1 MKLFFYK
8 SLVVFFLFLLA
19 FHLSFGFFTKKIKT
33 GFKSFISKDKAE
45 EFKIK
50 IREEMQNATSKE
62 NYIKPQDAIIIN
74 KFLEKIKSDLKKID
88 N

>member
-8 SLVVFFLFLLA
+8 TLVVFFLFLLA
-19 FHLSFGFFTKKIKT
+19 FHLSFGYFAKKIKSE
-33 GFKSFISKDKAE
+33 FRSYISKEKAE

-50 IREEMQNATSKE
+50 IREEIQNATNKE

-74 KFLEKIKSDLKKID
+74 KFFEKIKSDLEKNK
-88 N
+88 